1 MESATLYRKETNC
14 SCTSAFLHPPPPQPH
29 FLAFSR
35 CTSINSTDGSRYTR
49 SDRKCTSGGRSC
61 RFSARVLPALNCPK
75 ATASGTHLHCYRSL
89 FFSISE
95 IKRNVKNEINKMHRL
110 YQPALRIS
118 LYGYLLAS
126 SEKPYL
132 FREALQRPKRFLQQ
146 NFNSVYYTSVHPP
159 SRLCVFYC
167 VCVKRQRQ
175 QARQAAICVKMKLC
189 FTSRRHR
196 STQI

>member
-126 SEKPYL
+126 SEKPCKDPKDFCNKISIVYIT
-132 FREALQRPKRFLQQ
+132 RQSTLQ
-146 NFNSVYYTSVHPP
+146 VG
-159 SRLCVFYC
+159 CVFSI
-167 VCVKRQRQ
+167 VFVLRGKGN
-175 QARQAAICVKMKLC
+175 KHGKLP
-189 FTSRRHR
+189 SALK
-196 STQI
+196 